1 MSSSSSNHR
10 KGLDKPSFDRN
21 QFMTKRHE
29 SNSATN
35 EKSENNES
43 MSTVKKPDASVS
55 TNAHRKFDA
64 SKHQNVDGQDK
75 GSDESYVREYK
86 EFAGVT
92 IIIRTIVNP
101 RAFASLDPNSK
112 SNILAMR
119 RKSDLSQSQANTQDK
134 LIYSTLKHKKKQSS
148 KKDIIRIQQLNIPEQ
163 ILLQLHRSLILHQTT
178 LTIRQPVTNSIDHEN
193 C

>member
-21 QFMTKRHE
+21 QFMTKRHD

-134 LIYSTLKHKKKQSS
+134 VEHTEKADHAGTNTPTVTSKSDTSSNNSHDSAAGDKQ
-148 KKDIIRIQQLNIPEQ
+148 
-163 ILLQLHRSLILHQTT
+163 H
-178 LTIRQPVTNSIDHEN
+178 
-193 C
+193 